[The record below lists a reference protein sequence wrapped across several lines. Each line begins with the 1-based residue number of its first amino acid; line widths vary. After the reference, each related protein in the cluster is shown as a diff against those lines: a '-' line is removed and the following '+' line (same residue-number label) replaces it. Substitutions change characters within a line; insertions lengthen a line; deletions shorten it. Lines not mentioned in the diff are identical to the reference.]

1 MKDPTLPPVLKITGP
16 SLAAVMGATL
26 ATRRTTAEHLA
37 PGVDPDALVIESY
50 ANPFRTYP
58 LALDYVRFRTLFED
72 GVECYILNTGSF
84 MDRNIPKNVTLAIL
98 EYIVEDKAEFVP
110 FGGIPGLEVMN
121 IPGFEVDGANWTYKQ
136 QFFNRMNDRVNF
148 VKSRDVEKGGMDA
161 LPPDALSALL
171 RVIEYLK
178 K

>member
-1 MKDPTLPPVLKITGP
+1 
-16 SLAAVMGATL
+16 
-26 ATRRTTAEHLA
+26 
-37 PGVDPDALVIESY
+37 
-50 ANPFRTYP
+50 
-58 LALDYVRFRTLFED
+58 
-72 GVECYILNTGSF
+72 
-84 MDRNIPKNVTLAIL
+84 
-98 EYIVEDKAEFVP
+98 
-110 FGGIPGLEVMN
+110 MN